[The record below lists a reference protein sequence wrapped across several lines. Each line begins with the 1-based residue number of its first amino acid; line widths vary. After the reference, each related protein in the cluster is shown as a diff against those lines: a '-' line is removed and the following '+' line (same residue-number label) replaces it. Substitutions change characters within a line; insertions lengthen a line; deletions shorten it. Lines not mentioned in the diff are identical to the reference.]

1 MIVWVSPAAARPCP
15 RLCEALSHTS
25 GRHWGRVS
33 VVMVCTPL
41 SWHQHVTHPRTHA
54 VPTHHHHH
62 HPTRPPRYPPSRP
75 TTPTCMH
82 RRRHHLNLLFLRRAT
97 TTTTTAA
104 NASNTTKI
112 TPTLPTPPRPI
123 PPRPTPPHHHHHRPR
138 ERRHPPPPP
147 PLNPRATQ
155 PPPQAARQAPR
166 SEVDRD
172 HCCAPLLA
180 APTSSSHS
188 VIPSVTVRG
197 GLGSRLCYVAP
208 TCCLPKGVP
217 DTARAGPC
225 ANA

>member
-62 HPTRPPRYPPSRP
+62 PTRPPRYPPSRP

-112 TPTLPTPPRPI
+112 TPTL
-123 PPRPTPPHHHHHRPR
+123 
-138 ERRHPPPPP
+138 
-147 PLNPRATQ
+147 A
-155 PPPQAARQAPR
+155 PPQSTSNTTTAPGCQTGPTQR
-166 SEVDRD
+166 SRSR
-172 HCCAPLLA
+172 PLLRPFA
-180 APTSSSHS
+180 GSAHLL
-188 VIPSVTVRG
+188 IPQRHTISDRARRLGKPPMLCGTHLLLAQG
-197 GLGSRLCYVAP
+197 GSRH
-208 TCCLPKGVP
+208 
-217 DTARAGPC
+217 RAGRTLRKRMRKITEAQPIKRSTLL
-225 ANA
+225 ALPQPFH